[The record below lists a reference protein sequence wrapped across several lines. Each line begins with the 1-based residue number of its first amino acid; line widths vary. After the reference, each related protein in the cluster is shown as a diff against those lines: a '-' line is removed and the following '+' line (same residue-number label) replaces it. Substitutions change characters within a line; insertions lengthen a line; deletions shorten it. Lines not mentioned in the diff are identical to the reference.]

1 MDRPVIPGVPML
13 VEPTPA
19 LPPARAGRA
28 RLLVAI
34 AAPIA
39 ILLAT
44 VASGSLGRDGAAPDA
59 SATSRPAAALPSAAA
74 GPSPSGPVGPSPTAS
89 AKPVA
94 FPPRLLGLTT
104 RTVEQT
110 LERRRA
116 DLVGDEMIAI
126 KGWLTIQPD
135 PTDCDLAP
143 VELCIR
149 STLLADTH
157 EQLLVRL
164 HGSIEW
170 AGPREM
176 FHLHPAV
183 MPGVRLPDIGD
194 QELVPIPVVL
204 LGRFDDP
211 RLADPRTSFR
221 HPNEALAIERVVTAA
236 SWELPAF
243 VRDAGATGET
253 LDSADIRAR
262 VSAALPSGTVV
273 LSHAFVALSTL
284 SRIDAEAAGR
294 ARAALQLGDGDDP
307 SVWYVRLMVRDG
319 NPVDTLAGDTAPR
332 RVGWSVLAANGAI
345 LASRIG
351 D

>member
-1 MDRPVIPGVPML
+1 ML

-44 VASGSLGRDGAAPDA
+44 VASGSLGRDPAEPGAP
-59 SATSRPAAALPSAAA
+59 SSPRSGVVLPSPAASPAPSLRAD
-74 GPSPSGPVGPSPTAS
+74 PSPSASPE
-89 AKPVA
+89 PVA
-94 FPPRLLGLTT
+94 FPPRLLGLHT

-116 DLVGDEMIAI
+116 GLVGDEMVAI

-135 PTDCDLAP
+135 PTDCVLDP
-143 VELCIR
+143 IELCIR
-149 STLLADTH
+149 PTLLADTH

-194 QELVPIPVVL
+194 QELVPIAVVL

-221 HPNEALAIERVVTAA
+221 HPNEAFAIERVVTAA

-243 VRDAGATGET
+243 VRDAGAIGDT

-262 VSAALPSGTVV
+262 VSAALPGGTVV
-273 LSHAFVALSTL
+273 LSHGFVALSTL

-294 ARAALQLGDGDDP
+294 ARRALQLTDGDDP

-332 RVGWSVLAANGAI
+332 RVGWSVLAANGEI
-345 LASRIG
+345 LASGIDG
-351 D
+351 